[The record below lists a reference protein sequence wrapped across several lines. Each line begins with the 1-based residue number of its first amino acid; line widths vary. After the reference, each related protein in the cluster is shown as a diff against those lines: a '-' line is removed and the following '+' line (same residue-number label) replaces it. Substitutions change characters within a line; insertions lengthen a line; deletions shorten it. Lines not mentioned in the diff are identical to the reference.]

1 MTKYFCSG
9 ELGSA
14 GGQLGVSWLGELV
27 LCSGLALAWLLEEA
41 ATLLG
46 GTGAKLGDTQ
56 TTATKQQC
64 ECGHVDKNIY
74 RCLANIFTDD
84 QPRQQAQSQAVD
96 KSDMEISAP
105 DTDGKISTPDTDTAG
120 NIPAPAEPDPAPYN
134 PKYSPMSTN
143 SMFPHYTAPDSLV
156 VLPAL
161 GRHVCDV

>member
-1 MTKYFCSG
+1 M
-9 ELGSA
+9 
-14 GGQLGVSWLGELV
+14 SWLGELV

-46 GTGAKLGDTQ
+46 RTGAKLGDTQ

-74 RCLANIFTDD
+74 RCLENISTDD

-105 DTDGKISTPDTDTAG
+105 DTAGKISAPDTDTSG
-120 NIPAPAEPDPAPYN
+120 SISAPAEPDLAPYN

-161 GRHVCDV
+161 GRYASNV